1 MDSER
6 PWAGGRAEA
15 ADIVGGRF
23 DVRVLEPSPPAVDDG
38 AWYADDPVAPEP
50 RRAGLPLLSPVHN
63 GDVTWDELTQQE
75 PALAQ
80 WCADRWLGA
89 WAPLAPI
96 GDSAAFTGT
105 RQVWHAIA
113 EQVLAPAR
121 RAVNGKIGLRATHRG
136 VGTPFYGRDEQARI
150 DGSSIV
156 VVRDGIERRRD
167 VTTLAAAAELV
178 GVEPGAPSDLYK
190 PETTVALDAPL
201 AIDPHAARVLG
212 DWFGF
217 ASSVLEELRA
227 EAGADDTR
235 AQLWPE
241 HLDLS
246 IDLGDEVAG
255 TRGTFGAS
263 PGDAQHPE
271 PYWYVTHWNPD
282 VPADSFW
289 NETAFAGASLTYLEL
304 LAAGDQREH
313 ALAFLRR
320 GVDVLG
326 ARRA

>member
-6 PWAGGRAEA
+6 SWAGSRAEA
-15 ADIVGGRF
+15 EAVVDGRF

-38 AWYADDPVAPEP
+38 SWYADDPVAPAP
-50 RRAGLPLLSPVHN
+50 RQADRPLLSPVRN
-63 GDVTWDELTQQE
+63 GDLTWDDLARTE
-75 PALAQ
+75 PTLAP

-89 WAPLAPI
+89 WRTLVPV
-96 GDSAAFTGT
+96 GDAGAFAAT
-105 RQVWHAIA
+105 RQAWHAVA
-113 EQVLAPAR
+113 EQVVAPAR
-121 RAVNGKIGLRATHRG
+121 RRANGKIGLRATNRG

-150 DGSSIV
+150 EGASVV

-178 GVEPGAPSDLYK
+178 GVEPGAPADLYK
-190 PETTVALDAPL
+190 PATHVALDAPL
-201 AIDPHAARVLG
+201 TIDQHAARVLG

-227 EAGADDTR
+227 EAGADDRRT
-235 AQLWPE
+235 QLWPE
-241 HLDLS
+241 HFDLS
-246 IDLGDEVAG
+246 IDLGDEAAG

-263 PGDAQHPE
+263 PGDEQHPE
-271 PYWYVTHWNPD
+271 PYWYVTHWNSD

-289 NETAFAGASLTYLEL
+289 NDAAFAGASLPYVEL
-304 LAAGDQREH
+304 LAAADQREH

-320 GVDVLG
+320 GIDTLG
-326 ARRA
+326 ARRG